1 MRTYKKIHYSKLK
14 PADKARA
21 DYAREGDNYDNP
33 GAHGTVAYDE
43 YHRTYVELTAN
54 EPIVAEFIDGQRDCR
69 DGVEHQS
76 RSESYDRGYAAQY
89 ELEQMNTERT
99 EMRGRR

>member
-33 GAHGTVAYDE
+33 GNPGTLEFHE
-43 YHRTYVELTAN
+43 YHSTYQQLTAN
-54 EPIVAEFIDGQRDCR
+54 EPIVSEFIDGQEDCKN
-69 DGVEHQS
+69 GIPHQPGTK
-76 RSESYDRGYAAQY
+76 SYDRGYAAQY
-89 ELEQMNTERT
+89 ELEAMNTERT
-99 EMRGRR
+99 SIGER